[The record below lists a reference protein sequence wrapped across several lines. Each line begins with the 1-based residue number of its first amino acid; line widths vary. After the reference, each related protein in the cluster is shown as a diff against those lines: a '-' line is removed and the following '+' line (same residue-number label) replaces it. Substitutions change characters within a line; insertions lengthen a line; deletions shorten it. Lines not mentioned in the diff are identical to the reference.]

1 MGANTTALAATALF
15 LQRMLCS
22 AGKWLTTST
31 DLHQTAKQS
40 VTTRTSSSGPTRR
53 ISCMFFFFPAQTL
66 HTCCHAEREK
76 KREGKRRW
84 YHWDQNGLW
93 SQTWLEHASCDIW
106 GLSLGWRRQKS
117 SINTHTHTPGA
128 ITTAGSK
135 WTFSVTHES
144 LRRNNGVICRTK
156 EAARLAV
163 LPPRCNMWRPN
174 VREASDSRFNAPLVH
189 VHKTD
194 PLPFSLSLSCSFS
207 TFETLMWKDAKSWT
221 HEVVCSWLACLLR
234 WRSQSEMRCTF
245 WEECV
250 FASHASLCT
259 QPCLSAAMLMSLS
272 PCIVF
277 LSSPDPTLF
286 WLARPDRGRAVYDD
300 PQICQIS
307 YVQNTK
313 GPRCQFW
320 PFDLE
325 AIAKR
330 HAHANFKAW
339 W

>member
-53 ISCMFFFFPAQTL
+53 ISCMFFFPAQTL
-66 HTCCHAEREK
+66 HTCCHAERK
-76 KREGKRRW
+76 KKE
-84 YHWDQNGLW
+84 
-93 SQTWLEHASCDIW
+93 
-106 GLSLGWRRQKS
+106 RRQKKMIPLGPEWTMKPGVIGTCIMWHMGIVS
-117 SINTHTHTPGA
+117 RVTASKIVHKHTHTPGA

-144 LRRNNGVICRTK
+144 LRRNNGVIWRTK
-156 EAARLAV
+156 EAAQLAV

-245 WEECV
+245 WQECV
-250 FASHASLCT
+250 FASHASLRT

-320 PFDLE
+320 AFDLE